1 MHVSDITSLM
11 HDREGGRGGEGERE
25 EERGEE
31 GGRGGGRRRGKR
43 RGKRRGNIYVH
54 VDTIK
59 QRSSVLAAVVTIP
72 LQPALNVYPLQ
83 IYGTHAVPQPKS
95 PCWYPNPCEH
105 MIGLLTLLG

>member
-1 MHVSDITSLM
+1 M
-11 HDREGGRGGEGERE
+11 HDREGGGGGEGERE

-72 LQPALNVYPLQ
+72 LQPALNVYPPRYMVHMQYHSQSL
-83 IYGTHAVPQPKS
+83 HAG
-95 PCWYPNPCEH
+95 
-105 MIGLLTLLG
+105 ILTLVST